1 MRRIDPV
8 KTESVAPEA
17 RRLLADVKAE
27 WGMIPNLLSTLA
39 KAPAA
44 LEAYLN
50 FNKALAHGT
59 LPADLR
65 EQIALTV
72 AEANGCD
79 YCLAAHSAIGRTV
92 GLSKDTILDSR
103 RGVSPETKTRVALRF
118 ARQVVENRGWVDD
131 QDVSQLAA
139 AGYTDSEVVE
149 IVANVAMNLFSNY
162 LNHVAGTEVD
172 FPEAPALLGA

>member
-8 KTESVAPEA
+8 NSERAEPKA
-17 RRLLADVKAE
+17 RKLLADVESE
-27 WGMIPNLLSTLA
+27 WGMIPNLVRTLA
-39 KAPAA
+39 NAPAA
-44 LEAYLN
+44 LEGYLD
-50 FNKALAHGT
+50 FNKALAGGT

-92 GLSKDTILDSR
+92 GLSKDTIMDSR

-118 ARQVVENRGWVDD
+118 ARQIVENRGWVDD
-131 QDVSQLAA
+131 DDVSQLAD
-139 AGYTDSEVVE
+139 AGYTDREIVE
-149 IVANVAMNLFSNY
+149 IVANVAMNLFTNY
-162 LNHVAGTEVD
+162 FNHVAETEVD
-172 FPEAPALLGA
+172 FPEVPALVGA